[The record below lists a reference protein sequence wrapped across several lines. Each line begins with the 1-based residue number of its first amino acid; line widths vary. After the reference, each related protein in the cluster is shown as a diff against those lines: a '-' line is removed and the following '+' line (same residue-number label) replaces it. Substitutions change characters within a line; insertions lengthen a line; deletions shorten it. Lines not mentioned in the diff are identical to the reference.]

1 MFSVSSKLLPKI
13 FNSIKCWVYVLHKI
27 LVLNL
32 PWGRNYK
39 EMMKVFGWHYCKL
52 IWDIVRVSE
61 INTLYLHSISWFT
74 QKKILFH
81 LSFMTSGDL
90 SKILLTQ
97 LLMLNWSMLK
107 FLSLFEPKCMERY
120 CIKPE
125 AVMNT
130 PQTCWYCCS
139 VTKLCPALF
148 DLMDCSTPVPEFV
161 LHYLP
166 EFAQTHVHWVGD
178 TIQSFHLLLPRSPAL
193 NLSSIRVFPNKSALC
208 IRWPKYWSFSF
219 SISSFNEY
227 SGTG

>member
-1 MFSVSSKLLPKI
+1 
-13 FNSIKCWVYVLHKI
+13 
-27 LVLNL
+27 
-32 PWGRNYK
+32 
-39 EMMKVFGWHYCKL
+39 MMKVFGWHYCKL

-125 AVMNT
+125 AVMNA

-148 DLMDCSTPVPEFV
+148 DLMDCSTPGFLCTSLSPRVCSNSCPLSWWYHPIISSSVAPFSC
-161 LHYLP
+161 P
-166 EFAQTHVHWVGD
+166 
-178 TIQSFHLLLPRSPAL
+178 QSFQHQG
-193 NLSSIRVFPNKSALC
+193 LSQ
-208 IRWPKYWSFSF
+208 
-219 SISSFNEY
+219 
-227 SGTG
+227 

>member
-125 AVMNT
+125 AVMNA

-166 EFAQTHVHWVGD
+166 EFAQTHVHWVCIC
-178 TIQSFHLLLPRSPAL
+178 TSLSPRVCSNSCPLSWWYHPIISSSVAPFSCPQSFQHQG
-193 NLSSIRVFPNKSALC
+193 LSQ
-208 IRWPKYWSFSF
+208 
-219 SISSFNEY
+219 
-227 SGTG
+227 